1 MQDEETRDGIM
12 IVTSAGVE
20 LGEAKIYTMRE
31 LNQNTARVIDEI
43 NCSGQ
48 PAAVTKH
55 GRFVALITPLLGT
68 QIESLVLSPGRFA
81 TELQQRAADP
91 DQITYSAQETAERVR
106 SHYLDRDSTT
116 LG

>member
-1 MQDEETRDGIM
+1 M

-31 LNQNTARVIDEI
+31 LNQNTAQVIDEI
-43 NCSGQ
+43 NRSGQ

-81 TELQQRAADP
+81 TELQRRASDP
-91 DQITYSAQETAERVR
+91 AQVAYSAQETAQRVQ
-106 SHYLDRDSTT
+106 SHYRDRN
-116 LG
+116 

>member
-1 MQDEETRDGIM
+1 MQDGETGDEIM

-31 LNQNTARVIDEI
+31 LNQNTAQVIDEI
-43 NCSGQ
+43 NRSGQ

-81 TELQQRAADP
+81 TELQRRASDP
-91 DQITYSAQETAERVR
+91 AQVTYSAQETAQRVQ
-106 SHYLDRDSTT
+106 SHYRDRD
-116 LG
+116 